1 MAAGGAYGD
10 ALELLEEYMPLYGSL
25 EESYLAIYNSMPITL
40 ENINTV
46 SSERIEVVD
55 EALKDRW
62 NNIYDGGVRFQINY
76 DDSYAL
82 YNLGGQ
88 FTAFEGTVFVG
99 MDDGADGLSFSIY
112 LDEEL
117 VFHRDGIMVETE
129 PISIALDVT
138 GKQAMRITTSGNYS
152 WTWAGEQLTFG
163 NTSFTQAEE
172 SESSQPSAEG
182 QAEQSQPPAESQ
194 A

>member
-1 MAAGGAYGD
+1 
-10 ALELLEEYMPLYGSL
+10 
-25 EESYLAIYNSMPITL
+25 MPITL

-46 SSERIEVVD
+46 SSNEIEVID

-62 NNIYDGGVRFQINY
+62 NNIYDGGVRFYASYNSN
-76 DDSYAL
+76 DTYAL

-88 FTAFEGTVFVG
+88 FTSFEGTAFIG
-99 MDDGADGLSFSIY
+99 MDDTAENISFSIY

-138 GKQAMRITTSGNYS
+138 GKQTMRITTSGNYS

-163 NTSFTQAEE
+163 NTSFTRAEE